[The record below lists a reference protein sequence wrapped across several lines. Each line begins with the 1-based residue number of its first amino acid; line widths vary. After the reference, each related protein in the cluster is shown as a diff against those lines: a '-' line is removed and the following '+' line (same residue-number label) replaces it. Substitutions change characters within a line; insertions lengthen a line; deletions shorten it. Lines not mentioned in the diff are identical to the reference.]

1 MLSEERVRDKLEN
14 AESQAEYW
22 RKKNHLVYAN
32 YYDTMAQAFKE
43 VLEEAEPI
51 TGPRYN
57 YTEWKD

>member
-32 YYDTMAQAFKE
+32 YYDIVAQALKE
-43 VLEEAEPI
+43 VLEEAKPLI
-51 TGPRYN
+51 APKYN

>member
-1 MLSEERVRDKLEN
+1 MMNEERVRDKLEN

-32 YYDTMAQAFKE
+32 YYGTVAQALKE
-43 VLEEAEPI
+43 VLEEAKPL
-51 TGPRYN
+51 TAPRYN

>member
-14 AESQAEYW
+14 AENQAEYW

-32 YYDTMAQAFKE
+32 HYDTMAQAFKK
-43 VLEEAEPI
+43 VLEEAKPI
-51 TGPRYN
+51 TGPKYN